1 LHRRVAIQPDV
12 GVHGQYP
19 GIARIALNSLTR
31 MVIDIAYA
39 FNVEMDTF
47 DIDLFSPSISHI
59 VKCAQQHIVMGGE
72 LRTNVWH
79 KDFEQ
84 LKKMLAYLNQRW
96 SLAGKDE
103 HSNGILIIC

>member
-1 LHRRVAIQPDV
+1 
-12 GVHGQYP
+12 
-19 GIARIALNSLTR
+19 

-39 FNVEMDTF
+39 FNAEMDTF

-72 LRTNVWH
+72 LHTNLWH

-84 LKKMLAYLNQRW
+84 LKKMLTYLNQRW
-96 SLAGKDE
+96 SLAGKNE
-103 HSNGILIIC
+103 HNNDILIIC